1 MPRKF
6 ITIINYRFSTF
17 FYQGRQKL
25 GLKPG
30 EEKAQVK
37 EETGEKVSFILCFN

>member
-1 MPRKF
+1 MPHKF
-6 ITIINYRFSTF
+6 ITIIDYRFSTF

-25 GLKPG
+25 GLKPV